1 MFEIK
6 ALDPKH
12 WKNYELL
19 FSYDTDG
26 YYSFEIHNWD
36 FKLVFHPYPTVA
48 HKTFTDHLFG
58 EWLENPIAFGAFY
71 HNRLI
76 GVVEGSLES
85 WNNRFRIAN
94 LLVWDDFRSQG
105 IGKTLIQKAE
115 EAAKNSNARMLV
127 LETQTCNRKAV
138 DFYLAMGFRP
148 IGFDLFCYT
157 NSDPDRE
164 EVRLEM
170 AKHLI

>member
-1 MFEIK
+1 M
-6 ALDPKH
+6 
-12 WKNYELL
+12 
-19 FSYDTDG
+19 
-26 YYSFEIHNWD
+26 
-36 FKLVFHPYPTVA
+36 
-48 HKTFTDHLFG
+48 
-58 EWLENPIAFGAFY
+58 
-71 HNRLI
+71 
-76 GVVEGSLES
+76 VEGSLES

-94 LLVWDDFRSQG
+94 LLVWDDFRNQG

-157 NSDPDRE
+157 NSDPDNG

-170 AKHLI
+170 AKPLN

>member
-1 MFEIK
+1 MFH
-6 ALDPKH
+6 A
-12 WKNYELL
+12 
-19 FSYDTDG
+19 
-26 YYSFEIHNWD
+26 
-36 FKLVFHPYPTVA
+36 YPTVA

-94 LLVWDDFRSQG
+94 LLVWDDFRNQG

-157 NSDPDRE
+157 NSDPDSG

-170 AKHLI
+170 AKPLN

>member
-1 MFEIK
+1 MLEIK
-6 ALDPKH
+6 ELDQKQ
-12 WKNYELL
+12 WKNYELV

-36 FKLVFHPYPTVA
+36 LKLIFHPYPETI

-71 HNRLI
+71 NNRLVGI
-76 GVVEGSLES
+76 VECFLES
-85 WNNRFRIAN
+85 WNNRFRISD
-94 LLVWDDFRSQG
+94 LLVLDDFRNQG
-105 IGKTLIQKAE
+105 IGKLLIQKAE
-115 EAAKNSNARMLV
+115 ETGRYNNARMLV
-127 LETQTCNRKAV
+127 LETQTCNRKAI
-138 DFYLAMGFRP
+138 DFYIKMGFQP

-157 NSDPDRE
+157 NCDPDKE

-170 AKHLI
+170 AKPLI

>member
-1 MFEIK
+1 MACLFLISFCE
-6 ALDPKH
+6 LD
-12 WKNYELL
+12 YTL
-19 FSYDTDG
+19 S
-26 YYSFEIHNWD
+26 
-36 FKLVFHPYPTVA
+36 
-48 HKTFTDHLFG
+48 
-58 EWLENPIAFGAFY
+58 FGAFY

-94 LLVWDDFRSQG
+94 LLVWDDFRNQG

-157 NSDPDRE
+157 NSDPDSG

-170 AKHLI
+170 AKPLN